1 MDAETTPVGEEVVEP
16 LLSNLDIFLF
26 SVIVGLVVYWFI
38 FRKKPE
44 PVPEFKKIDS
54 QWVFGVWYLHIIF
67 CGDMNCV
74 KTSNTLKQYTLGCET
89 RHFLLVY
96 TVAHWN
102 HTFIVIT

>member
-54 QWVFGVWYLHIIF
+54 Q
-67 CGDMNCV
+67 
-74 KTSNTLKQYTLGCET
+74 
-89 RHFLLVY
+89 
-96 TVAHWN
+96 
-102 HTFIVIT
+102 